1 MKSLM
6 RRIKRRRT
14 SYSDTEPE
22 SPSDTFELQ
31 SVPDHKKR
39 SYRRE
44 KSPNEEKKKQKEEES
59 KGQEESSEPE
69 ILLEP
74 PAVILTTPEGLDIDT
89 FAHDGLMDSVLD
101 EANDAEDEWDT
112 LLVPLPLLTEPP
124 KTPTKRRPPP
134 PRPER
139 PAEVDLSFNT
149 FVLGPP
155 ERVETARNSN
165 IDTDATF
172 ISPFDDPED
181 TTDSEGEEEEEE
193 EEVSSSWWSAWSSSS
208 SDDATSDSSSSS
220 DSESEEMDLQYTK
233 QTAGK
238 TLYAQL
244 IDGFISFPPLSPN
257 DNEDDDEDKTAMKTF
272 LDGLDED
279 DVRDAE
285 ELLWGE
291 DINYDNDGTA
301 ELIRTVASGES
312 DWTNAFSRPVPRWW
326 WLKSSNSFPVYRL
339 GPGDLRH
346 GPSKLRQ
353 AVSLVD
359 EASSNEEEEEDVARV
374 GVLYL

>member
-1 MKSLM
+1 MS
-6 RRIKRRRT
+6 RIKRRRT
-14 SYSDTEPE
+14 SYNESDSE
-22 SPSDTFELQ
+22 SPSDIFELQ
-31 SVPDHKKR
+31 SVPDHK
-39 SYRRE
+39 RRNHRPE
-44 KSPNEEKKKQKEEES
+44 ESSPNQEKEES
-59 KGQEESSEPE
+59 KNLNEASEDPE
-69 ILLEP
+69 PLEP

-89 FAHDGLMDSVLD
+89 FAHGLMDIVD
-101 EANDAEDEWDT
+101 ESNDAEDEWDT
-112 LLVPLPLLTEPP
+112 LVAPPLLAEPS
-124 KTPTKRRPPP
+124 KTPTKRRAPPPPP

-155 ERVETARNSN
+155 EKVETSHNS
-165 IDTDATF
+165 DSDPTLV
-172 ISPFDDPED
+172 SPFAAPED
-181 TTDSEGEEEEEE
+181 ADEGGEEEA
-193 EEVSSSWWSAWSSSS
+193 SASWWSAWSSSS
-208 SDDATSDSSSSS
+208 SDDASSDSSSS
-220 DSESEEMDLQYTK
+220 DSESEEMDLQYTRH
-233 QTAGK
+233 TAGK

-244 IDGFISFPPLSPN
+244 IDGFVSFPPLSPDDSDDN
-257 DNEDDDEDKTAMKTF
+257 DDKKAMKTF

-285 ELLWGE
+285 ELLLGE
-291 DINYDNDGTA
+291 DINHGDNGTA

-326 WLKSSNSFPVYRL
+326 WLKSSNSFPVFRL

-359 EASSNEEEEEDVARV
+359 EASSDGTVEDEEDVATV

>member
-1 MKSLM
+1 M

-14 SYSDTEPE
+14 SYSEVDHE
-22 SPSDTFELQ
+22 SPSGTFELQ
-31 SVPDHKKR
+31 SVPDHKR
-39 SYRRE
+39 RTYRPE
-44 KSPNEEKKKQKEEES
+44 KSPPNEEKEES
-59 KGQEESSEPE
+59 ENPDEPSEEPE
-69 ILLEP
+69 LPEP

-89 FAHDGLMDSVLD
+89 FAHGLMDIVD

-112 LLVPLPLLTEPP
+112 LVPPPLLAEPP

-134 PRPER
+134 PPRPER
-139 PAEVDLSFNT
+139 PAGVDLSLNT

-155 ERVETARNSN
+155 EKLETSYHSDD
-165 IDTDATF
+165 DTTLV
-172 ISPFDDPED
+172 SPFADPED
-181 TTDSEGEEEEEE
+181 TMDGDEEEAS
-193 EEVSSSWWSAWSSSS
+193 SSSWWSAWSSSS
-208 SDDATSDSSSSS
+208 SDDASSDNSSS
-220 DSESEEMDLQYTK
+220 DSESEEMDLQYTRH
-233 QTAGK
+233 TAGK

-244 IDGFISFPPLSPN
+244 IDGFVSFPPLSP
-257 DNEDDDEDKTAMKTF
+257 DDSGDEDQDKTAMKSF

-285 ELLWGE
+285 DLLRGE
-291 DINYDNDGTA
+291 DIDDDGNGTA
-301 ELIRTVASGES
+301 ELIRAVANGES

-326 WLKSSNSFPVYRL
+326 WLKSSNSFPVLRL

-359 EASSNEEEEEDVARV
+359 EASLDGTVEDEEDDARV
-374 GVLYL
+374 DVLYL